1 MTTLNRN
8 LAAIL
13 LVAVAASTGG
23 AFAIMQ
29 TDQVA
34 PQTQGDSGGVLGHI
48 EMVVKDADGN
58 IKAYRQTD
66 NLIVGNGLNFT
77 SNRLFGTTHVVDKA
91 STANFNYIGVGTTAT
106 AATDLDVDL
115 LAVASAHRL
124 ATVTNVV
131 TTGGSPDIIGAQLQA
146 TWPANRITNST
157 TVTIVESGVF
167 DNGANTTANA
177 NMYSRQVFTG
187 IAMNPAD
194 SLTVTWTITF
204 TDSNAT

>member
-23 AFAIMQ
+23 AFAFMQ

-48 EMVVKDADGN
+48 EIVVKDADGN

-77 SNRLFGTTHVVDKA
+77 SNRLFGTTHDVDKA
-91 STANFNYIGVGTTAT
+91 STANFNFIGVGTGVTAVADT
-106 AATDLDVDL
+106 QVDL
-115 LAVASAHRL
+115 GSVASAHRL
-124 ATVTNVV
+124 ATVTNQA
-131 TTGGSPDIIGAQLQA
+131 TLSGTPDIIGAQLQA
-146 TWPANRITNST
+146 TWPANRITNSS
-157 TVTIVESGVF
+157 TVTITESGVF
-167 DNGANTTANA
+167 DAVGNGTANS
-177 NMYSRQVFTG
+177 NMYSRQTFTG